1 MLVPEI
7 SQELQ
12 ESDFTCAAFVPAID
26 QTHPSGLIMV
36 GTADG
41 AVAAMFLDQRDRSNI
56 RNLEWLDRAKKMFVL
71 SEAISSI
78 IYRSNVVVISGS
90 QGTIIRYEDKQRVQ
104 HAANKTNEYER
115 KVFPPDDSQR
125 AKEDKLIMRI
135 ETEHPIIAIQMD
147 AQNNQGV
154 VGSSDGTIKYIHF
167 ADLPEE
173 PTTKYIKKKDETKE
187 PKTKHN

>member
-71 SEAISSI
+71 SEAVSSI

-90 QGTIIRYEDKQRVQ
+90 QGTIIRYEDK
-104 HAANKTNEYER
+104 
-115 KVFPPDDSQR
+115 
-125 AKEDKLIMRI
+125 
-135 ETEHPIIAIQMD
+135 
-147 AQNNQGV
+147 
-154 VGSSDGTIKYIHF
+154 
-167 ADLPEE
+167 
-173 PTTKYIKKKDETKE
+173 
-187 PKTKHN
+187 